1 MDNVEKYAE
10 ILAGAMMIDRADVES
25 ASAASLPAWDSIGKL
40 TMVAAIEEA
49 FSIEL
54 EAEDIIQF
62 NSYTDGLA
70 ILKKYGVEL

>member
-10 ILAGAMMIDRADVES
+10 ILTRTLMIDRADVES

-40 TMVAAIEEA
+40 TMVAGIEEA

-54 EAEDIIQF
+54 EAEDIIHF
-62 NSYTDGLA
+62 NSYTEGLA